1 MTLDVVVTDRSG
13 KPATGLLQRDFTLL
27 DNKRPQN
34 ILSFRE
40 VDGGAAA
47 ADLPVEVILIVDE
60 INTEFTNVTRERVE
74 VEKFLRQNGGVL
86 AQPTSVIFFSD
97 KEATGTSS
105 SRDGNAVIQELSGKL
120 SGLRTVGRAQSTY
133 GNNERMQFSLN
144 ALKRLSDY
152 EAGTTG
158 RKLVV
163 WISPGWPFFTA
174 AVDQDLATQRQKQ
187 ALFNSVVTLWDA
199 MRRARI
205 TLYQID
211 PLGTSDAGQARTSD
225 YVQFLKPL
233 KNAGQAANGPLSLQV
248 LATQSGGRVFNSA
261 NDVAGEIA
269 ACAADANS
277 FYSLT
282 FEGLPGD
289 GPNEYH
295 ALDIKMGR
303 PGLTVRT
310 RYGYYAQPAPRAQ

>member
-1 MTLDVVVTDRSG
+1 MNQRSWMCALCFSLVSALAQQNGAAPQSGHPASVAPGSPNRQMTLDVVVTDRSG

-60 INTEFTNVTRERVE
+60 INTEFTNVTMERVE
-74 VEKFLRQNGGVL
+74 IEKFLRQNGGVL

-144 ALKRLSDY
+144 GLKRLSDY

-174 AVDQDLATQRQKQ
+174 TPETLPGIGAATSCGSSLS
-187 ALFNSVVTLWDA
+187 ALGCRWIEPSIERSAT
-199 MRRARI
+199 
-205 TLYQID
+205 T
-211 PLGTSDAGQARTSD
+211 TSRGR
-225 YVQFLKPL
+225 
-233 KNAGQAANGPLSLQV
+233 PLS
-248 LATQSGGRVFNSA
+248 SKN
-261 NDVAGEIA
+261 
-269 ACAADANS
+269 
-277 FYSLT
+277 
-282 FEGLPGD
+282 
-289 GPNEYH
+289 
-295 ALDIKMGR
+295 
-303 PGLTVRT
+303 TVRVPSSCGWLIV
-310 RYGYYAQPAPRAQ
+310 RN